1 MATVPTALPHIGC
14 EEMTMIS
21 RGLLESAPD
30 PIIVSGPDG
39 RILLVHSQVE
49 HRFGYGREEL
59 VGWPVDILLPE
70 RLSALIGSERRA
82 TLAEGGGHDDTQAYP
97 GH

>member
-1 MATVPTALPHIGC
+1 MATVPSAPPHIGRK
-14 EEMTMIS
+14 EMTVIS
-21 RGLLESAPD
+21 RGLLELAPD
-30 PIIVSGPDG
+30 AIVVSGPDG
-39 RILLVHSQVE
+39 RILLVPSQVE
-49 HRFGYGREEL
+49 HLFGYGREEL

-70 RLSALIGSERRA
+70 RLSALIGGERRA